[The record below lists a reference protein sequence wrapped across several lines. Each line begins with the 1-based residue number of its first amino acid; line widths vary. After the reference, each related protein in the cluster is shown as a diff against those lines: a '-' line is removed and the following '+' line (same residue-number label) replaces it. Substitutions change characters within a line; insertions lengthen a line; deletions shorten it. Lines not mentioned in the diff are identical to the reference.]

1 MNKTKKNILI
11 TFSIIFALIF
21 VLSSA
26 FVVPVPAYAYETS
39 TNLQASYE
47 QQNVMTDLTNSVI
60 AGEKFDVSNYPINM
74 QGVPQL
80 ISLVEFCYSARSTSQ
95 SDYALYAYV
104 YNPQG
109 LQFDTTTTRNKIQMA
124 FGENGSYSKY
134 ELQYLN
140 CSTARGYEGI
150 FYKFKVFLTAR
161 ILKNVLSELSQEK
174 RVYRVSGIELSVE
187 NVVHEYTAATT
198 FTYSGFSKGCGSSSA
213 TESTLSCS
221 VDGMDKYIKLDIRQT
236 VYRPQGDYYE
246 GKQSQLNSCYF
257 RVPEKFF
264 TSFGEL
270 SKIACEWYEYMTQPV
285 LVTETNYLYQ
295 RLFNLHGADVDNVDS
310 TGYFL
315 ITLNG
320 NTDTSWFGSSG
331 ETFGYFTNYH
341 DYKDDYFFAL
351 SGEGLS
357 DLGVKGFTSN
367 AVLFDNFSA
376 VFYANGSYKDRYVS
390 AEELESQLYANSEV
404 QGAPYLT
411 ERYSEKLFC
420 DYVNAGHTRGYNN
433 KVIKSDDMLDIFWNI
448 TTKNL
453 WQTIFG
459 GYDVSTIYDSV
470 KAIITVTAND
480 LKGSDEEISQRLY
493 VSQNDVKSLKAEFE
507 KCNNERLVLFRFASS
522 DYYSIPC
529 TESYVSA
536 SADKVDEVLVKDY
549 LQKWNKGEYSAYVA
563 QETTFLD
570 FDIISLWF
578 KSKDAETEIPV
589 VSSPQDVISSIE
601 PPLEE
606 DYHNEGYKDK
616 LKLIIAILLVA
627 LAVVFIIWVI
637 VKLKPI
643 KVVNKNTSSD
653 NSTRKRRRKR

>member
-26 FVVPVPAYAYETS
+26 FVVPTSAYAYETS

-60 AGEKFDVSNYPINM
+60 VGEKFDVSNYPINM

-95 SDYALYAYV
+95 GDYALYAYV

-221 VDGMDKYIKLDIRQT
+221 VDGMDKYIELDIRQT

-295 RLFNLHGADVDNVDS
+295 RLYNLHGSDVDNFGSDM
-310 TGYFL
+310 YFL
-315 ITLNG
+315 TWLLD
-320 NTDTSWFGSSG
+320 NTDESWFGKKANGLGFSSNYHNYKDNYYFVFAEGVTDLSVKDVPSSG
-331 ETFGYFTNYH
+331 TI
-341 DYKDDYFFAL
+341 
-351 SGEGLS
+351 
-357 DLGVKGFTSN
+357 
-367 AVLFDNFSA
+367 DNFSA

-404 QGAPYLT
+404 LGAPYLT

-433 KVIKSDDMLDIFWNI
+433 KVIKSDDMLDIFWNV

-470 KAIITVTAND
+470 KAIVTVTAND

-529 TESYVSA
+529 VESYANA
-536 SADKVDEVLVKDY
+536 STENVDDVLVKDS
-549 LQKWNKGEYSAYVA
+549 LRKWYNGEYSAYVA